1 MMAIMISGGITLRLS
16 GLVNPRI
23 YYTFFFAWG
32 FPYWSQPGDSFTVTL
47 KTKKVMK
54 RFIGFVI
61 KEFYHI
67 FRDYRTLLILF
78 GIPAATAATVRIC
91 PHE

>member
-1 MMAIMISGGITLRLS
+1 
-16 GLVNPRI
+16 
-23 YYTFFFAWG
+23 
-32 FPYWSQPGDSFTVTL
+32 
-47 KTKKVMK
+47 MK

-78 GIPAATAATVRIC
+78 GMPAVQLLLVWIC
-91 PHE
+91 HHERDQRCQYCYLRCFER